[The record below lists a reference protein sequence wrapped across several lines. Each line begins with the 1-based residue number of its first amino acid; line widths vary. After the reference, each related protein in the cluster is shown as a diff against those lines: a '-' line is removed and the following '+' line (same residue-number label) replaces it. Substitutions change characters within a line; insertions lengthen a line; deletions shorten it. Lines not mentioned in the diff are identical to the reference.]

1 METVQNGSRNVASCA
16 RLISARRRTYF
27 SGEVKRMKSTAEFDI
42 VVYGAS
48 GYTGRL
54 VAEHLAK
61 HYGVGGELK
70 WAMAGRSA
78 AKLAQARDEI
88 GAPANVPL
96 LVADAA
102 DPASVRDM
110 VRRARAVLTTVGPYQ
125 YYGSDLVA
133 ACAESGTDYLDLCGE
148 PNWMR
153 RMIDAH
159 EAQAKASGARI
170 LFSCGF
176 DSIPSELGVWFCQ
189 DVARKVL
196 GAPVPRV
203 KGRIRAFVGGPSGG
217 SLASGKATM
226 DALQKDPSAMA
237 VMMNPFGLTP
247 GFEGPPQPPAMVPET
262 DPDAGEVAPFMM
274 AAIDTKAVHRSNLLM
289 GHPYG
294 RDFVYDEMTVLGP
307 GGPAPLPDF
316 GSTGGPKPGEG
327 PTREQREAGSFD
339 VLFIGIARDGQ
350 KVRVS
355 VKSNQDPG
363 YGSTSKMIAET
374 AISLINAPDVSG
386 GIWTPAA
393 ALQRRLL
400 DRLQQ
405 HAGIEFT
412 QEA

>member
-1 METVQNGSRNVASCA
+1 MNPN
-16 RLISARRRTYF
+16 
-27 SGEVKRMKSTAEFDI
+27 AEFDI

-61 HYGVGGELK
+61 RYGVGGELK

-78 AKLAQARDEI
+78 SKLAEVRDAI
-88 GAPANVPL
+88 GAPTNTPL
-96 LVADAA
+96 VTADA
-102 DPASVRDM
+102 DDQASLRDM
-110 VRRARAVLTTVGPYQ
+110 VRRAKAVVTTVGPYQ
-125 YYGSDLVA
+125 LYGSELVA
-133 ACAESGTDYLDLCGE
+133 ACVEAGTDYLDLSGE

-159 EAQAKASGARI
+159 ETRAKASGARI

-189 DVARKVL
+189 EIARKGL

-203 KGRIRAFVGGPSGG
+203 KGRVRAFQGAPSGG
-217 SLASGKATM
+217 SLASGKAM
-226 DALQKDPSAMA
+226 MEAMQKDPSLMA
-237 VMMNPFGLTP
+237 VMTSPFGLTP
-247 GFEGPPQPPAMVPET
+247 GFEGAAQPSGAAPET
-262 DPDAGEVAPFMM
+262 DPDVGEVAPFMM
-274 AAIDTKAVHRSNLLM
+274 AMIDTKNVHRSNLLM

-294 RDFVYDEMTVLGP
+294 RDFLYDEMIVGP
-307 GGPAPLPDF
+307 GAPAGLADL
-316 GSTGGPKPGEG
+316 GSQPGAPKPGEG
-327 PTREQREAGSFD
+327 PTKEQREAGCFD
-339 VLFIGIARDGQ
+339 VLFIGIAADGR

-355 VKSNQDPG
+355 VKSDMDPG

-374 AISLINAPDVSG
+374 AICLVHAPDVPG

-393 ALQRRLL
+393 ALQGRLL

-405 HAGIEFT
+405 HARIRFAE
-412 QEA
+412 ES